1 MSKRNFKKDDII
13 EIEWTDAATTQGWC
27 SPDRLTRDNGLSPCK
42 TVGYFFRKTK
52 NSIQTSKGTS
62 GDDRCDTQS
71 IPLAGVKKIRKL
83 K

>member
-13 EIEWTDAATTQGWC
+13 EIEWTDAATTQGWH
-27 SPDRLTRDNGLSPCK
+27 SGTHLLRNDGLSLCK

-52 NSIQTSKGTS
+52 NSIQTSKGVS
-62 GDDRCDTQS
+62 EDDRCDTQS
-71 IPLAGVKKIRKL
+71 IPLAWVKKIRKL